1 MDESRLQGAV
11 GAVHAFRR
19 WLPGSPLYRT
29 LGVPQGASFKSPRE
43 RERNRGG
50 PMWPGGFAAE
60 EDIELD
66 VKKRSIDIDVNVYT
80 YMYK

>member
-1 MDESRLQGAV
+1 
-11 GAVHAFRR
+11 
-19 WLPGSPLYRT
+19 
-29 LGVPQGASFKSPRE
+29 
-43 RERNRGG
+43 
-50 PMWPGGFAAE
+50 MWPGGFAAE